1 MSEPDRIDAEISEAL
16 AAQTKSASNRKTLG
30 VLTLSAVAMLGLG
43 FASKPLYDTFCKITG
58 YGGTTRV
65 AEDNPY
71 TISDRVIRV
80 QFDSNTS
87 KGLEWDFEPEKPYM
101 DVNVG
106 ASNLAFYTATNT
118 SDRTIVATSN
128 YNVSPIKSGPYFSK
142 MECFCFTEQTLAP
155 GETAEFPVVFFLDP
169 LLLEDSRMD
178 EIKTVTL
185 SYTFFPIESGQ
196 AIKEAKLDQ

>member
-1 MSEPDRIDAEISEAL
+1 MTDVEKIDREVSEAL

-30 VLTLSAVAMLGLG
+30 ILTIAAVAMLGLG

-71 TISDRVIRV
+71 EVSDRVIRV
-80 QFDSNTS
+80 QFDANTS
-87 KGLEWDFEPEKPYM
+87 KDLDWDFGPEKPYM

-106 ASNLAFYTATNT
+106 ASNLAFYTATNN
-118 SDRTIVATSN
+118 SDKTVVATSN

-142 MECFCFTEQTLAP
+142 MECFCFTEQSIEP
-155 GETAEFPVVFFLDP
+155 GETVEFPVVFFLDP
-169 LLLEDSRMD
+169 LLLEDKRMD

-185 SYTFFPIESGQ
+185 SYTFFPIQPGQ
-196 AIKEAKLDQ
+196 AIKEAKLK